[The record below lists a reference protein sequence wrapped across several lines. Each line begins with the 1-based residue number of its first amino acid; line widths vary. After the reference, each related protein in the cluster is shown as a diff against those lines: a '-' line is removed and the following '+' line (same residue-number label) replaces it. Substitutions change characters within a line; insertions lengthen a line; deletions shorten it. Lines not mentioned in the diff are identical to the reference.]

1 MGGQLVTLPNKF
13 FQKGF
18 AIQVDLKPRIK
29 ASNFVGYSFDFDPN
43 DFNIKRLPASF
54 HLPEICRQ
62 IYSEATLTAYQQN
75 IFLFDSPFERSRR
88 HAFNCLRAVQRRAIK
103 SVEIGALRLYATMRG
118 GLKVVPMTDKLPNLK
133 FILVSATALLK
144 TAQVA
149 DELQHGTEK
158 DWQIAVSR
166 RLREVEGDNIKVEF
180 EK

>member
-18 AIQVDLKPRIK
+18 AIQVDLKPRLK
-29 ASNFVGYSFDFDPN
+29 ASNFVGLSFDFKPK
-43 DFNIKRLPASF
+43 DFNFKRLPASF
-54 HLPEICRQ
+54 HLPEVCRQ
-62 IYSEATLTAYQQN
+62 IYSEAALTAYQQN
-75 IFLFDSPFERSRR
+75 IFLIDSSFQRSCH

-103 SVEIGALRLYATMRG
+103 SVEIGFLRLCATMR
-118 GLKVVPMTDKLPNLK
+118 GLKVVPMTDKLPSLK